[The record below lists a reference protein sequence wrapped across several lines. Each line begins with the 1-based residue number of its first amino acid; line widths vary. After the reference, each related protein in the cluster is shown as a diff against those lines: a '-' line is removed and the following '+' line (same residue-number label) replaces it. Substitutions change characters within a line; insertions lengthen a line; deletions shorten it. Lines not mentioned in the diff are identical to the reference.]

1 MRLERLQTFVQSIE
15 PAAHLVEPRVLR
27 RVVRLDRRLQGLT
40 LLIPHKESYTIDRDR
55 LLAYV
60 DLEELAVAPGS
71 DLPRRVVL
79 LPNPDDGEYTGDADW
94 PQLRERYRRSLFH
107 ACVHLELEN
116 RQARNPHIED
126 WGTARRN
133 QIGDIEFAEIHD
145 VLSRDGCLF
154 QPPTTA
160 EIYIEFTALA
170 LELIYFAPH
179 DLTEYF
185 PAIRDWQEIDR
196 IFRQDLDHFKLFQRL
211 QLAGDEA
218 SAGPDAGGESRSS
231 ADLAA
236 VSSSAPVTLAKFR
249 QLQADAE
256 ARSAGGNGVKAMLS
270 HLRSARRAP
279 EGYTVEA
286 EGAAQAELTRFT
298 QRLQTILNL
307 TDDECAHWR
316 QALSP
321 LLPPAA
327 DGFWS
332 NEARILYDLQKVCME
347 QERGVYRLDL
357 IGWIRKFGKRA
368 IRRPLPL
375 MQDALALR
383 HLRTVRRRIAVARI
397 TPAEKSRLVELLEEV
412 LPRIETRSRDKLRQ
426 IIVDVFDKVG
436 FVPANV
442 LETVARN
449 KIVEELLDRIVER
462 NFLNMGDLR
471 DAISK
476 NNLKLPDVTTVPEL
490 LFGDCLLRADKQFD
504 TALDGVYRRGAVY
517 QRWPQTLSSMFFGT
531 NFGRMLTRH
540 LFVPI
545 GGAFLTIEFLHHV
558 QASIMGHPHPPAE
571 AQHGEVPAV
580 PPPAPETS
588 TLEQNAYFGGS
599 VVLLGL
605 FFWLLLHSP
614 AFRTR
619 TVAFL
624 KNTWSIFR
632 QVVIDL
638 PARVF
643 QSQFVQR
650 ILASRS
656 FAVLRRYVVEPAAIA
671 GLVAL
676 TFFLF
681 GYPLS
686 GRTVLDV
693 YFVTALFLNSPVGR
707 YVSER
712 TVDFMTRAWH
722 DIKSHVIAGIVRLI
736 MDTFDW
742 LVIGLERMV
751 YTVDEWLR
759 FRAGDNKLMQGVKLT
774 GGVVW
779 FFVSYVLVFVFT
791 LLVEPQINPIKHF
804 PVVTVSHKL
813 ILPAGPA
820 VAAYL
825 TEHTSLSI
833 ASANTIVW
841 TTIWL
846 IPGIFGFLVWEL
858 KENWRLYAA
867 NRPKRL
873 GASAI
878 GHHGESMQRLLRP
891 GIHSG
896 TLPKSFAALRRLS
909 RKGGIREENRA
920 QRKRVAILHVEDAV
934 KHFVERELVFL
945 LEEVHFLPDAK
956 LVVGS
961 VRAATNRIDIELL
974 RADQPREAALLIW
987 EYHHGRLI
995 GIVEPLG
1002 WIESLTGN
1010 DRQTLTAALESLQQ
1024 LAGVDV
1030 VQSPLPLTVGTPPT
1044 WNEAVE
1050 FWSRVEREAESPEA
1064 GDQSPVPVGPS
1075 VSQA

>member
-60 DLEELAVAPGS
+60 DLEELALAPGS
-71 DLPRRVVL
+71 DLPRRVIL
-79 LPNPDDGEYTGDADW
+79 LPNPDEGEFTDEAEW
-94 PQLRERYRRSLFH
+94 PTLREHYRRALFH

-116 RQARNPHIED
+116 RLARNPHIED
-126 WGTARRN
+126 WGASRRE
-133 QIGDIEFAEIHD
+133 QIGEIEFSEIRD
-145 VLSRDGCLF
+145 VLQRDNCLF
-154 QPPTTA
+154 QSPTVA
-160 EIYIEFTALA
+160 ETYIEFTALA
-170 LELIYFAPH
+170 LELIYFAPQE
-179 DLTEYF
+179 LTEYF
-185 PAIRDWQEIDR
+185 PAIRDWQVIDGV
-196 IFRQDLDHFKLFQRL
+196 FRQDLDHFKLFQRL
-211 QLAGDEA
+211 QLAGN
-218 SAGPDAGGESRSS
+218 DAGSNMH
-231 ADLAA
+231 ADGDVRTGAA
-236 VSSSAPVTLAKFR
+236 KASVTSGQPVSLAKFR

-256 ARSAGGNGVKAMLS
+256 SKAQAGNGVKAMLS
-270 HLRSARRAP
+270 HLRSMKRAP
-279 EGYTVEA
+279 EGFAAEA
-286 EGAAQAELTRFT
+286 DGAAQAELTRFT
-298 QRLQTILNL
+298 RRLQNILGL
-307 TDDECAHWR
+307 SDDEFEQWR
-316 QALSP
+316 QALNP

-357 IGWIRKFGKRA
+357 IGWIRKLGKQA

-383 HLRTVRRRIAVARI
+383 HLRTVRRRIAVARL
-397 TPAEKSRLVELLEEV
+397 TPAEKSRLVELLEGV

-436 FVPANV
+436 FLPGNV

-449 KIVEELLDRIVER
+449 KLVEELLDRIVER
-462 NFLNMGDLR
+462 NFLTMGDLR

-476 NNLKLPDVTTVPEL
+476 NNLKLADVTTVPEL

-517 QRWPQTLSSMFFGT
+517 QRWPQTLSSLFFGT
-531 NFGRMLTRH
+531 NFGRQLTRH
-540 LFVPI
+540 LFIPI
-545 GGAFLTIEFLHHV
+545 GGAFLVIEFLHHL
-558 QASIMGHPHPPAE
+558 QATIMGPPKHDARLAAAPHI
-571 AQHGEVPAV
+571 
-580 PPPAPETS
+580 PPPPLEASP
-588 TLEQNAYFGGS
+588 LEQNGYLAGS
-599 VVLLGL
+599 VLLLGL
-605 FFWLLLHSP
+605 WFWLLLHRP
-614 AFRTR
+614 AFRAWTAALLR
-619 TVAFL
+619 NIWEL
-624 KNTWSIFR
+624 CR
-632 QVVIDL
+632 QVVIEL

-643 QSQFVQR
+643 KSQFVQR

-656 FAVLRRYVVEPAAIA
+656 FAVLRRYVLEPAALA

-676 TFFLF
+676 TSYLI
-681 GYPLS
+681 GLPLS
-686 GRTVLDV
+686 ARTVLDV

-722 DIKSHVIAGIVRLI
+722 DLKMHVIAGIVRLI

-742 LVIGLERMV
+742 LFIGLERVV

-759 FRAGDNKLMQGVKLT
+759 FRAGDNRLLQGVKLA

-791 LLVEPQINPIKHF
+791 LLVEPQINPLKHF

-813 ILPAGPA
+813 ILPTGYSIAE
-820 VAAYL
+820 YL
-825 TEHTSLSI
+825 AENTALSV

-846 IPGIFGFLVWEL
+846 IPGVFGFLVWEL

-867 NRPKRL
+867 NRPRRL

-878 GHHGESMQRLLRP
+878 GHHGETMLRLLRP

-896 TLPKSFAALRRLS
+896 TLPKAFAALRRLS
-909 RKGGIREENRA
+909 RKGGVREENRA
-920 QRKRVAILHVEDAV
+920 QRKRVAILHVEDDIR
-934 KHFVERELVFL
+934 HFVERELVFL
-945 LEEVHFLPDAK
+945 LEQVHFLPDAK

-961 VRAATNRIDIELL
+961 VRAATNRIDVELL
-974 RADQPREAALLIW
+974 RADQPRDAALLIW
-987 EYHHGRLI
+987 EYHQGRLI
-995 GIVEPLG
+995 GIVHPLG
-1002 WIESLTGN
+1002 WMESLEGD
-1010 DRQTLTAALESLQQ
+1010 DRQTLTAALEGLLQR
-1024 LAGVDV
+1024 AGVDE
-1030 VQSPLPLTVGTPPT
+1030 VQSPLPLTVGSPPT
-1044 WNEAVE
+1044 WSEAVAY
-1050 FWSRVEREAESPEA
+1050 WSRVQQAAESPEGQPQMSA
-1064 GDQSPVPVGPS
+1064 PVGPA
-1075 VSQA
+1075 VS